1 MTDLR
6 DQPDGTATPPDA
18 GTAQL
23 SPAWAAGRG
32 PLAFLPL
39 LLFRD
44 RRAWLAIPV
53 AWALTFA
60 GSLLLGWTIA
70 RLVPGGAGPD
80 MGDAPAGV
88 KFVGIALLSPVVETM
103 LMAGILALLTRW
115 LANWQAAVASA
126 AIWGV
131 LHSLMAPLWG
141 AVIWWPFLIFST
153 LYLTWRPR
161 GWWTA
166 VAVAASVHAL
176 QNVGPAAL
184 IAFG

>member
-1 MTDLR
+1 MTGS
-6 DQPDGTATPPDA
+6 PDGMD
-18 GTAQL
+18 GL
-23 SPAWAAGRG
+23 SPTWRDGRG
-32 PLAFLPL
+32 PLAFLPVP
-39 LLFRD
+39 LFRD

-53 AWALTFA
+53 AWALTFL
-60 GSLLLGWTIA
+60 GSLLIGWMIA

-88 KFVGIALLSPVVETM
+88 KFVGIALVSPVLETM
-103 LMAGILALLTRW
+103 LMAGILAVLTRFLPSW
-115 LANWQAAVASA
+115 RAAVASA
-126 AIWGV
+126 ALWGV

-166 VAVAASVHAL
+166 VAVVSAVHFL